1 MAVSL
6 LNEYIEYGD
15 WRRAHNLI
23 EYNDVEALNDISSG
37 NINNP
42 LGFVSPLLFVIEQT
56 DNLIQYPLMF
66 TELFEIFKHLL
77 EKGVDPNNIDVNM
90 NISIF
95 TQIIVVIIN
104 HIYDFIRNN
113 SIEYTSYFKP
123 FLMELIK
130 YDADWNYGME
140 NDDNAIT
147 TLLQYKNN
155 DRFKQAYNRLIDIL
169 NEIYFELYE
178 NIRLLESNQRLAFA
192 KTGLPQNLMYS
203 IVGELDTD
211 AFNKLGETLNT
222 LKLKDNIFTA
232 YMNQDKVYDNIY
244 DVGVRYDPYETYDE
258 YLENKQW
265 AEMADFYDQYGGKI
279 SQKKYEKL
287 LKDNK
292 NKKLTKKNRKLL
304 NKTLNKK
311 YCSCVKK
318 VRRTLNKKQKGAEYP
333 ICTKSIYNNR
343 NIKPPKNKNNN
354 CK

>member
-23 EYNDVEALNDISSG
+23 EYNDVEVLNDISSG

-104 HIYDFIRNN
+104 NIYDFIRNN
-113 SIEYTSYFKP
+113 SIESTSYFKP
-123 FLMELIK
+123 FLIELIK
-130 YDADWNYGME
+130 YNADWNYGME

-192 KTGLPQNLMYS
+192 KTGLPQNLMNS

-232 YMNQDKVYDNIY
+232 YMNQDKVFDNIY

-258 YLENKQW
+258 YLENKNW
-265 AEMADFYDQYGGKI
+265 AEMVDFYDQYGGKI
-279 SQKKYEKL
+279 SQKRYEKL
-287 LKDNK
+287 LKENK

>member
-123 FLMELIK
+123 FLTELIK

-192 KTGLPQNLMYS
+192 KTGLPQNLINS

-211 AFNKLGETLNT
+211 AFNKLGETLNI

-232 YMNQDKVYDNIY
+232 YMNQDKIYDNIY

-258 YLENKQW
+258 YLENKNW
-265 AEMADFYDQYGGKI
+265 AEMVDFYDQYGGKI
-279 SQKKYEKL
+279 SQKKYQKL